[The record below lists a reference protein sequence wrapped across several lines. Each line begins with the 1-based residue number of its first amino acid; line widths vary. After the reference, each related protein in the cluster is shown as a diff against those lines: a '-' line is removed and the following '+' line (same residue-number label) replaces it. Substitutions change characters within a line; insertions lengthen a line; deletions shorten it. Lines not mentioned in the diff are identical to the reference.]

1 MTQEEL
7 EELWRDPGRWRAF
20 FFYHCANDPR
30 VIVPKR
36 IRWTGYTIN
45 SAHRMA
51 IPVLI
56 GMLLA
61 VLAPFLLLVLLE
73 PPQSVIGVAV
83 AFVAVVSVLVALCHW
98 ESTRAR

>member
-7 EELWRDPGRWRAF
+7 EELWRDPGHWRAVF
-20 FFYHCANDPR
+20 IYDCLEDPR
-30 VIVPKR
+30 LIVSKR
-36 IRWTGYTIN
+36 IHWTGYTIN
-45 SAHRMA
+45 FAHPMA